1 MYILSPFRESHIEE
15 TAKASGMTLMPSLFL
30 TSIMVLVAF
39 WKKKKKIFIPPGV
52 YTEYRSFLKTVK

>member
-39 WKKKKKIFIPPGV
+39 WKKKKKIFIPPGF

>member
-39 WKKKKKIFIPPGV
+39 WKKKKIFIPPGF